1 MMPWIT
7 MTAAINKA
15 CIGWLQENHYLVRGV
30 FLVLQMS
37 IFCCW
42 VGFSPHLQGFPQMV
56 WGHWGKG
63 RAVHTWWSNKRDES
77 RGNKSWLWNWKCAPE
92 AKFLIKFVL
101 KLLFFP
107 ICGLQSEE
115 GWGEAWRKWGGHNFM
130 VERFRAFSSPSLS
143 CKSWSSIK
151 NTLRSVLDL
160 ITVLILERVREY
172 FPSKQQIYSM

>member
-15 CIGWLQENHYLVRGV
+15 CIGWLQENRY
-30 FLVLQMS
+30 
-37 IFCCW
+37 
-42 VGFSPHLQGFPQMV
+42 FPQMV

-77 RGNKSWLWNWKCAPE
+77 RGKSWLWNWKCAPE